1 MGQQWSSMG
10 DQSKEKFVQMAEA
23 DKARYENDLKRYR
36 PTPAWLEAK
45 EYLDARRANAQ
56 AVADAEERKKN
67 GPHPGDAK
75 AAARAAT
82 QERNKEKKAEKLMAQ
97 QRKDSA
103 AHKIAVAHYQKASKL
118 RAKFESDEAKAKV
131 KLLLLEAKLKTSAA
145 EMEKAGV
152 KKRKNAAVYD
162 PAPIGRPAPPA
173 AQLLNLGGDF

>member
-1 MGQQWSSMG
+1 MSRTQKKLLPQHLSSNASPG
-10 DQSKEKFVQMAEA
+10 GFPDEVH
-23 DKARYENDLKRYR
+23 LKQL
-36 PTPAWLEAK
+36 P
-45 EYLDARRANAQ
+45 
-56 AVADAEERKKN
+56 
-67 GPHPGDAK
+67 
-75 AAARAAT
+75 
-82 QERNKEKKAEKLMAQ
+82 KEKKAEKLMAQ

-103 AHKIAVAHYQKASKL
+103 AHKIAVANYQKASKL